1 VVSIA
6 PQYNG
11 ADFVKGLT
19 ISAHGGLDQL
29 ELRDDLPTPELRSP
43 TDVRVRVRAA
53 ALNHLDLFVV
63 RGLPGVAVKGPW
75 VLGADATGVVDAVG
89 SDVTSVRVGDTVV
102 INPGISDRSC
112 EYCRG
117 GEQSLCVRFGIL
129 GEHHPGTIA
138 EYVVIPAPNVRPVP
152 PTIPTGVA
160 AAFSLATLT
169 AWRMIVSRARVHAG
183 EQVLIWGIG
192 GGVAIA
198 ALQICKQLG
207 ARVWVTSSSAAKLE
221 RARELGADEAID
233 HTTTDVPKLIR
244 ERTGKRGVDVVVD
257 DVGVATWKQSL
268 LALGKRG
275 RLVTCGATT
284 GPMVETDVRRL
295 FWNQWSILGSTMG
308 NDAEYDAIVDEL
320 RAGRLYPPIDRVY
333 PLAESRA
340 AFERLEK
347 AEQFGKIVIAIDGES
362 R

>member
-1 VVSIA
+1 MVSIA
-6 PQYNG
+6 TEYNG
-11 ADFVKGLT
+11 TDFVKGLT

-29 ELRDDLPTPELRSP
+29 ELRDDLSTPGVRNA

-63 RGLPGVAVKGPW
+63 RGLPGVTVKGPW
-75 VLGADATGVVDAVG
+75 VLGADATGVVDAIG
-89 SDVTSVRVGDTVV
+89 SEVRGIAVGDTVV

-112 EYCRG
+112 EYCRI

-129 GEHHPGTIA
+129 GEHLPGTIA
-138 EYVVIPAPNVRPVP
+138 EYVVVPAANVRPVP
-152 PTIPTGVA
+152 PTIPTEVS

-169 AWRMIVSRARVHAG
+169 AWRMIVTRARVRAG

-207 ARVWVTSSSAAKLE
+207 ARVWVTSSSETKLA

-233 HTTTDVPKLIR
+233 HTTTDVAKLIR
-244 ERTGKRGVDVVVD
+244 ERTAKRGVDVVVD
-257 DVGVATWKQSL
+257 DVGIATWKQSL

-320 RAGRLYPPIDRVY
+320 RAGRLQPPIDRVY
-333 PLAESRA
+333 PIAESRA
-340 AFERLEK
+340 AFERLQR
-347 AEQFGKIVIAIDGES
+347 AEQFGKVVISVDAGGQ
-362 R
+362 

>member
-1 VVSIA
+1 
-6 PQYNG
+6 
-11 ADFVKGLT
+11 VKGLT

-29 ELRDDLPTPELRSP
+29 HVRDDLPVPQITRVS
-43 TDVRVRVRAA
+43 DVRVRVRAA

-63 RGLPGVAVKGPW
+63 RGLPGVEVKAPW
-75 VLGADATGVVDAVG
+75 VLGADATGVIDAVG
-89 SDVTSVRVGDTVV
+89 EDVRHVAAGDTVV
-102 INPGISDRSC
+102 INPGLSDRSC

-138 EYVVIPAPNVRPVP
+138 EYVVVPAANVRSIPSSVP
-152 PTIPTGVA
+152 TDVA

-169 AWRMIVSRARVHAG
+169 AWRMVVTRACVRKG
-183 EQVLIWGIG
+183 EHVLIWGIG

-207 ARVWVTSSSAAKLE
+207 ATVWVTSSSEAKLA
-221 RARELGADEAID
+221 RARDLGADEAIN
-233 HTTTDVPKLIR
+233 HTTTDVAKLVR
-244 ERTGKRGVDVVVD
+244 DRTGKRGADVVID

-268 LALGKRG
+268 LALGRRG

-308 NDAEYDAIVDEL
+308 NDAEYDAIVNEL
-320 RAGRLYPPIDRVY
+320 RAGRLYPPVDRVF
-333 PLAESRA
+333 PIADSRA

-347 AEQFGKIVIAIDGES
+347 AEQFGKVVIRVGE
-362 R
+362 